1 MSRDSIVLVT
11 QNEHK
16 IRELTPLFEEYNV
29 PFETTDLAKYE
40 IRSHSVGNVAMDA
53 AKFAYSKLKRPV
65 VVDDTGLYIE
75 ALNGFPGPTAAY
87 VLESIGIEGVLK
99 LMEGVEDRDASFDTA
114 VGFANGWVFR
124 YFVGSVYGDITTAPA
139 GDKGFGYDPI
149 FIPEGETK
157 TYAQLTMDE
166 KIKISHR
173 TEAFR
178 KFLEWYVEKY

>member
-16 IRELTPLFEEYNV
+16 ILELTPLFEEYDV
-29 PFETTDLAKYE
+29 PFETTDLSKWE
-40 IRSHSVGNVAMDA
+40 VRSFSVGNVALEA
-53 AKFAYSKLKRPV
+53 AKFAYGKLKRPV

-75 ALNGFPGPTAAY
+75 SLNGFPGPTASY

-99 LMEGVEDRDASFDTA
+99 LMDSVEDRDAHFDTA

-124 YFVGSVYGDITTAPA
+124 YFIGTVYGNIATEPA
-139 GDKGFGYDPI
+139 GKGGFGYDPI
-149 FIPEGETK
+149 FIPEGETR
-157 TYAQLTMDE
+157 TYAQLSTQE
-166 KIKISHR
+166 KVKISHR